1 MNLKDTLAPFT
12 VWKRIFDKPY
22 TIPDPIR
29 DRPGADRYRGFH
41 NNDLEKCIG
50 CGTCEEIC
58 QNAAIDLTPV
68 SDAKHGDSGLRPR
81 VDYGRCCWCAL
92 CVDICPTGSLGMS
105 AEYQWVDTDP
115 EVFRYVPG
123 SDSKPWDETS
133 NGYHPNPGNY
143 QLLEKQRQPM
153 RMLTA
158 EEGLGG
164 FRELVQGYSK
174 DQAKAEADRCIECG
188 ICVATC
194 PAHMDVPGYIKAIRD
209 DDLPAGLK
217 IVYESNPLPAS
228 CGRVCTHTCETVCAK
243 RHDGGEAISIRWLKR
258 YIADQIY
265 LNDYSAILE
274 SAAPENGKSVV
285 VIGSGPG
292 GLSAAYYLRLLGYQV
307 TVYDSRDL
315 AGGMLRY
322 GIPEYRLPYEQINKD
337 VDYIRSLGVT
347 IHQGTIVGRDV
358 DFQSLYDG
366 FDAVFFSTGL
376 PTAYALGIEGEEHH
390 RVLSGV
396 GILDDVTA
404 GKTPRLGNRVAVI
417 GGGNVAMDA
426 ARTARRYG
434 CEVTIL
440 YRRRIQDM
448 PADEEEIEEAI
459 AEGIDIVPQA
469 IPLRIEDDPTDSR
482 ADTVTFVWG
491 SARMEDQGAGRRPKP
506 VLIEGEEHTEVF
518 DTVISAIGQDADY
531 SFLPEEV
538 LSRVTVERG
547 KVVTNQYRQ
556 TGDPRIFAGGD
567 IVNPKRDAIS
577 AIANGHEA
585 AKGIDRFLL
594 GLNRSLGKI

>member
-1 MNLKDTLAPFT
+1 MSLKDILAPLS
-12 VWKRIFDKPY
+12 VWKRVFDKPY
-22 TIPDPIR
+22 TISDPVR
-29 DRPGADRYRGFH
+29 DRPGASRYRGFH
-41 NNDLEKCIG
+41 VNDLSQCIG

-58 QNAAIDLTPV
+58 QNEAMDLVAV
-68 SDAKHGDSGLRPR
+68 SEATDGDSGLRPK

-92 CVDICPTGSLGMS
+92 CVDICPTGSLGMTN
-105 AEYQWVDTDP
+105 EYQWVDTDP

-123 SDSKPWDETS
+123 ADEKPWNDFEG
-133 NGYHPNPGNY
+133 GYDPNPATY
-143 QLLEKQRQPM
+143 ELLEKRREPM
-153 RMLTA
+153 KMLSA
-158 EEGLGG
+158 EEGVSS
-164 FRELVQGYSK
+164 FKELVQGYSK
-174 DQAKAEADRCIECG
+174 QEAEKEADRCIACG

-194 PAHMDVPGYIKAIRD
+194 PAHMDVPGYIEAIRD
-209 DDLPAGLK
+209 NDLPTGLR

-243 RHDGGEAISIRWLKR
+243 AHDGGQPISIRWLKR

-265 LNDYSAILE
+265 LDDYSGILE
-274 SAAPENGKSVV
+274 SVAPENGRSVA

-292 GLSAAYYLRLLGYQV
+292 GLSAAYYLRLLGYSI

-322 GIPEYRLPYEQINKD
+322 GIPEYRLPYDQINKD

-347 IHQGTIVGRDV
+347 IHQGTIVGTDV
-358 DFQSLYDG
+358 SFEAIYNE

-376 PTAYALGIEGEEHH
+376 PVAYALGIEGEEHH

-396 GILDDVTA
+396 TVLDDVTA
-404 GKTPRLGNRVAVI
+404 GTTPDFGARVAVI

-434 CEVTIL
+434 CDVTIL
-440 YRRRIQDM
+440 YRRRVEDM
-448 PADEEEIEEAI
+448 PADAEEIEEA
-459 AEGIDIVPQA
+459 AEEGIRIVPQA
-469 IPLRIEDDPTDSR
+469 IPLRIAESAINVATDR
-482 ADTVTFVWG
+482 VTLVWG
-491 SARMEDQGAGRRPKP
+491 PARMEDQGPGRRPKP
-506 VLIEGEEHTEVF
+506 VLIEGDERREEY
-518 DTVISAIGQDADY
+518 DSVIAAIGQDADY
-531 SFLPEEV
+531 SFLPEAMLE
-538 LSRVTVERG
+538 RITVQRG
-547 KVVTNQYRQ
+547 KVVTDQYRQ
-556 TGDPRIFAGGD
+556 TGDPKVFAGGD

-594 GLNRSLGKI
+594 RLNAELGKI